1 VRFQR
6 LGFVGI
12 ESLVRASV
20 TAAANLEA
28 YIKARGAEIGGDGH
42 VAFVHLET
50 GVGWAHEST
59 HRQTKHG
66 ASAAIFIASTQDA
79 VGEIE
84 REVEQAVAAVEVHHL
99 VRIGQGGIETG
110 GGVVVFELHI
120 GGKGTK
126 AKHGIHKAFFV
137 GVKSITQLKHAVT
150 SGKAAIRIVA
160 AKTFHGHIAARSA
173 DEQVVD
179 HAHARAATAE
189 VAATQGA
196 VTIGSEQ
203 VVDGAEVDAGE
214 TRFKKAKSTE
224 IAFGLCTREE
234 AASCKKCEKD
244 DFFHGLREI

>member
-1 VRFQR
+1 MRFRR
-6 LGFVGI
+6 LGFVGV
-12 ESLVRASV
+12 ESLIGASV

-28 YIKARGAEIGGDGH
+28 YIKARGAEIRGDGH
-42 VAFVHLET
+42 VAFVHLKT

-59 HRQTKHG
+59 HRQAKHG
-66 ASAAIFIASTQDA
+66 ASAAVFIASTQDA

-84 REVEQAVAAVEVHHL
+84 REVEQAAAAVEVHHL
-99 VRIGQGGIETG
+99 VRIGQGGIEAG
-110 GGVVVFELHI
+110 GGGVVFELHV

-126 AKHGIHKAFFV
+126 ANHGIHKAFFV
-137 GVKSITQLKHAVT
+137 GVKSITQLKHAVA

-189 VAATQGA
+189 VVASQGSVA
-196 VTIGSEQ
+196 IGTEQ
-203 VVDGAEVDAGE
+203 AVDGTQVDIREAGL
-214 TRFKKAKSTE
+214 KKAKSTE